1 MTVKMVRFQLVP
13 TVTLFTKNSW
23 LSKKLSPILEAL
35 GDNSP
40 WIGGGGSRSG
50 DMSPL
55 SLEPPSPRV
64 FAPSPLGYSTPL
76 VWHSPES
83 LDLFTSS
90 SPASPVGLEHQDY
103 SSSVE
108 PDTALRIRIPPA
120 KPEIKH
126 DNSPLSPETHRHI
139 KGMRQE
145 ELDARLAA
153 IAEAQR
159 NFLVLSS
166 GV

>member
-1 MTVKMVRFQLVP
+1 MVRFQLSP
-13 TVTLFTKNSW
+13 TVTFFQKNSW
-23 LSKKLSPILEAL
+23 LGKKLSPILEAL

-40 WIGGGGSRSG
+40 WIGGGARSG

-83 LDLFTSS
+83 LDLSTSS
-90 SPASPVGLEHQDY
+90 SPASPVALEHQE
-103 SSSVE
+103 SSSSSSSNKE
-108 PDTALRIRIPPA
+108 TGTLRIRIPPS
-120 KPEIKH
+120 KPEVKH
-126 DNSPLSPETHRHI
+126 DNSPLSPDTHRHI

-145 ELDARLAA
+145 ELEARLAA
-153 IAEAQR
+153 IAEAEHK
-159 NFLVLSS
+159 FIVLSS